1 MREAAQWR
9 RLQGLLF
16 HAKIK
21 DVCLCGDGGMGLCLP
36 TQISSFPFESLEILS
51 SNKKG
56 KVETEKRQK

>member
-21 DVCLCGDGGMGLCLP
+21 DVYLCGDGGMGLCLP
-36 TQISSFPFESLEILS
+36 TQISSFPFESLGNIVI
-51 SNKKG
+51 K
-56 KVETEKRQK
+56 